1 MKFYVSAKEIKRVVA
16 VTKSAG
22 KTTAPADTIV
32 GRRVSNRTVVALG
45 IVLLLG
51 FVRVAVLV
59 VESSAACS
67 TFGKFLTPFQFSLVI
82 LNYICIFFTVNR
94 FVIVGQVKYV

>member
-16 VTKSAG
+16 VTKSAA

-59 VESSAACS
+59 LESSAACS
-67 TFGKFLTPFQFSLVI
+67 TIGKIFTPFNFALII
-82 LNYICIFFTVNR
+82 LNYIYFFLRLT
-94 FVIVGQVKYV
+94 

>member
-1 MKFYVSAKEIKRVVA
+1 MKFYLSAKEIRRVVA
-16 VTKSAG
+16 VSKSAA
-22 KTTAPADTIV
+22 KKAAPADTV
-32 GRRVSNRTVVALG
+32 SGRRISNRTVVALG

-67 TFGKFLTPFQFSLVI
+67 TFGKFLTSLVI
-82 LNYICIFFTVNR
+82 LKYIYIYIYFVFTVNR
-94 FVIVGQVKYV
+94 NWVGQVKYI